1 MNRLIYCC
9 GCLIALFMATC
20 LLPGPANADA
30 SDPRQVWQLLDYI
43 SVDYRG
49 AVGNGQII
57 EQAEYTEMQEF
68 ATTARTQLAALPD
81 KPGRAALLEAAAN
94 LVKAIDRRDTPD
106 SVARLSRELADK
118 VLATYSIPLAPTA
131 VPDIAR
137 GRALYASD
145 CTSCHGP
152 AGAGDGVL
160 AKSLDPAPV
169 AFTDR
174 ARSRERSPFSYYQ
187 TISHGVS
194 GTAMA
199 SFAGLPERDRWALA
213 FFASTLSYSDAQ
225 RRDGERLWREKPA
238 LHAAVPSLEALAQH
252 SEAQFASTLGDDA
265 PSVVS
270 FLRSAPRV
278 LSGDSASGL
287 GLVRKRLA
295 DSIAA
300 YEAGRT
306 AEARQL
312 ALSAYLDGFEP
323 LEPTLSATNGRL
335 LAKVETAMAAYR
347 SDLDQHASLPDV
359 RARATQIEG
368 LLIAVD
374 ESLKDRQASPA
385 TAFVGSFTI
394 LLREGVEALL
404 IVVAIVAFLRKTNRQ
419 DLMPYVHTGWV
430 GALVAGLLT
439 WGAATYLVTITG
451 ANRETTEGI
460 SSLLAAVIL
469 LTVGLWMHNKS
480 LAGRWQEYLRAKL
493 SHAVSQRSAW
503 FLGGL
508 AFVAVYREV
517 FETILFYAAIWT
529 QGAHRA
535 VIAGLVVAAL
545 ALALIAVGLLR
556 ATRRLPISQ
565 FFAISSVFIGILAVV
580 LVGRGVSALQEAG
593 WVNLDA
599 IHGPRLDVLGIYPN
613 WQTLLAQFAVVA
625 VVLAG
630 IAYNHARARNTG
642 GSGPA
647 K

>member
-1 MNRLIYCC
+1 MNGLHCC
-9 GCLIALFMATC
+9 RSLVALLIATYVLA
-20 LLPGPANADA
+20 GPARADA

-49 AVGNGQII
+49 AVSNGQVI
-57 EQAEYTEMQEF
+57 ERSEYAEMREF
-68 ATTARTQLAALPD
+68 ATAAQAQLAALPD
-81 KPGRAALLEAAAN
+81 KPGRAPLLEAAAN
-94 LVKAIDRRDTPD
+94 LVQAIDKRSAPET
-106 SVARLSRELADK
+106 VAHLSRELANNI
-118 VLATYSIPLAPTA
+118 LATYSIPLAPTA

-137 GRALYASD
+137 GRALYASH
-145 CTSCHGP
+145 CSSCHGP
-152 AGAGDGVL
+152 AGAGDG
-160 AKSLDPAPV
+160 AMASSLNPPPV
-169 AFTDR
+169 AFTD
-174 ARSRERSPFSYYQ
+174 AGRSHERSPFSYYQ
-187 TISHGVS
+187 TISQGVS

-199 SFAGLPERDRWALA
+199 SFDGLPERDRWALA
-213 FFASTLSYSDAQ
+213 FFVGTLSYSDAQ
-225 RRDGERLWREKPA
+225 RREGERLWREKPT
-238 LHAAVPSLEALAQH
+238 LHATVPSLEALAQH

-270 FLRSAPRV
+270 FLRSVPRV
-278 LSGDSASGL
+278 LSRDSASGL
-287 GLVRKRLA
+287 GLVRRRLD

-347 SDLDQHASLPDV
+347 SDLDRHASLADV
-359 RARATQIEG
+359 KARAASIEG
-368 LLIAVD
+368 LLTAVD
-374 ESLKDRQASPA
+374 ASLNDRQVSPA

-419 DLMPYVHTGWV
+419 ELMPYVHTGWL
-430 GALVAGLLT
+430 GALGAGLLT
-439 WGAATYLVTITG
+439 WATATYLVTITG

-493 SHAVSQRSAW
+493 SHALSQRSAW

-535 VIAGLVVAAL
+535 VVAGLVVAAL

-613 WQTLLAQFAVVA
+613 LQTLFAQFAVVA

-630 IAYNHARARNTG
+630 IAYNHVRARNTG
-642 GSGPA
+642 SSGA